1 MGFFFE
7 EMATSAEMQALLASV
22 GQQQQLPLA
31 VAAGRTYG
39 RTSLP
44 TQHSPQSRARIL
56 LQDMASL
63 TDRLVKVAG
72 DRKGWQQ
79 AGHVKTT
86 LPSLLS
92 GETVA
97 PPEGAAATTKEIL
110 SLLESHQF
118 LLFEAVA
125 ELGGMQEPGQLDK
138 QQIGGG
144 GGGTGSNNKGSALR
158 AFAKRVRDA
167 EQVLES
173 TLEDMAEFKSARLG
187 TSMDVQELVSYAHRV
202 SYTTF
207 APPEYASGLVPLR
220 GALPPAPQDGQM
232 RASLLYQAH
241 ELDLG
246 LPKSTAPALSPL
258 VPTDGAGQMAV
269 EASGPAHLEPP
280 PVPAV
285 PAGWQPGMPVQLPT
299 ELPPMP
305 IGWKIGDPIPLP
317 PGLDMTTFPPGW
329 KARDVSQG
337 PASLR
342 PKAPPAP
349 ALIHVPHVQLDLN
362 PELEEDL
369 SSEYGSESNSDED
382 ND

>member
-1 MGFFFE
+1 MGF
-7 EMATSAEMQALLASV
+7 
-22 GQQQQLPLA
+22 
-31 VAAGRTYG
+31 
-39 RTSLP
+39 
-44 TQHSPQSRARIL
+44 HRIML
-56 LQDMASL
+56 FLISMVLHPCSCI
-63 TDRLVKVAG
+63 AG

-86 LPSLLS
+86 SPSLLS

-110 SLLESHQF
+110 SMLESYQ
-118 LLFEAVA
+118 LELFEAVA
-125 ELGGMQEPGQLDK
+125 ELGGMQELGQLDK
-138 QQIGGG
+138 QQIG

-258 VPTDGAGQMAV
+258 VPADGTGQIAV

-317 PGLDMTTFPPGW
+317 PGLDMTTLPPGW
-329 KARDVSQG
+329 KATRDVSQG